1 MSAKQPKMSAKSNAT
16 KRAEEAQFGR
26 RAAAVAVSAALV
38 WSLMPAG
45 AVSAQA
51 DAAGEEPAAEQTAE
65 PTADQEP
72 VAIEQVENEV
82 EPEAPVEQEAEVAEP
97 AAEEPAADQEATV
110 PAAEPAVEQEA
121 AEEQAVA
128 EQPAAQEA
136 EQVAEP
142 VAEQADQ
149 QVDVQLDL
157 TNAYITYNG
166 QTVSAPATKVTV
178 PAGADFTFS
187 VAANS
192 GNEVEGVA
200 VVADGVEVV
209 SGAAAGTYTIA
220 ASDVAKSPTIKV
232 ETASQQDEDEA
243 GTEAVALDD
252 SAVVAFASSDKKDGV
267 DDDAEASV
275 DGKVSIEVAASGSF
289 AVGETITY
297 TITVAN
303 TGKVDLSDVN
313 VVNELS
319 LFDQTVE
326 KLEVGES
333 REFTTSYTLTQFDYD
348 MGSVDNNVFSVS
360 AKDPDGKT
368 VSDSAQVDVCALY
381 AEDIADVVYNGADQA
396 VKPVVRDM
404 STADGAVLAEGN
416 DYELSYSGDVKNA
429 GKVTVT
435 ITGIGKFAGSVQKS
449 YYITPALLKVT
460 TGSASKVYDGT
471 ALVADS
477 VEIDGLLG
485 GDSVTA
491 RATGSQT
498 EVGSSQNTYEISWTG
513 AEQDNYR
520 VSLLDESLGTLTVTA
535 AQSSGENGNN
545 GNTNGGGDGGSGSG
559 TQTTTNNGSGASA
572 TTRTRARSTGTTST
586 TNATSGSS
594 AGAGTSGSGTGAAAT
609 TSSNPVADALEK
621 GYEAVTGDTSDSV
634 TTTERT
640 YDEETPLGM
649 VATRKS
655 NNWLYF
661 WGFIGIVA
669 AAVLGFV
676 IWQLR
681 SRSNA

>member
-1 MSAKQPKMSAKSNAT
+1 MSAKQPKTSAKSNAT
-16 KRAEEAQFGR
+16 KRAEEARFGR

-51 DAAGEEPAAEQTAE
+51 DASGEEPAAEQTVE
-65 PTADQEP
+65 PTAEQEP
-72 VAIEQVENEV
+72 VAIGQAENGV
-82 EPEAPVEQEAEVAEP
+82 EPEAPVEQEAEAAEPATEEP
-97 AAEEPAADQEATV
+97 AAEQEVTE
-110 PAAEPAVEQEA
+110 PAAEPVAEQEA
-121 AEEQAVA
+121 AEEQSVA

-136 EQVAEP
+136 GQVAEP
-142 VAEQADQ
+142 VDERDDQ

-157 TNAYITYNG
+157 ANAYITYNG

-200 VVADGVEVV
+200 VVADGVEIA
-209 SGAAAGTYTIA
+209 SGVAAGTYTIA

-232 ETASQQDEDEA
+232 ETASQQDEGEA
-243 GTEAVALDD
+243 GAEAVALDD

-333 REFTTSYTLTQFDYD
+333 REFTTSYTVTQFDYD

-520 VSLLDESLGTLTVTA
+520 VSLLDEGLGTLTVTA

-545 GNTNGGGDGGSGSG
+545 NGGGDGGSGSG
-559 TQTTTNNGSGASA
+559 NQTTTNNGGGAST
-572 TTRTRARSTGTTST
+572 TTRTRTRSTGTTST

-594 AGAGTSGSGTGAAAT
+594 ASTGTGGSGTGAAAT
-609 TSSNPVADALEK
+609 TSSNPVTDALEK

-676 IWQLR
+676 VWQLR